1 MKTMKKLFLTFVAV
15 LSLAG
20 FALAPLTPALAATT
34 SEDAVCEGVGA
45 ASGGGGCEPTSGV
58 TDINTVIRTGLRIFQ
73 SIVGLIA
80 VIMMVTA
87 GMRFVTSS
95 GDATK
100 VASARNT
107 LLYGAVGIV
116 VVALSEVII
125 QFALNQ
131 AAS

>member
-1 MKTMKKLFLTFVAV
+1 MKKLFLTFMAV
-15 LSLAG
+15 FSLAG
-20 FALAPLTPALAATT
+20 FALAPAAPAFAI
-34 SEDAVCEGVGA
+34 SKDDVCKGVGA
-45 ASGGGGCEPTSGV
+45 ASGSDGCKPTEGV

-87 GMRFVTSS
+87 GLRFVTSS
-95 GDATK
+95 GDPTK
-100 VASARNT
+100 VGSARNT

>member
-1 MKTMKKLFLTFVAV
+1 MKKLFLTLVAV
-15 LSLAG
+15 FSLAG
-20 FALAPLTPALAATT
+20 LAFAPSTPAFAV
-34 SEDAVCEGVGA
+34 SKDDVCEGVGA
-45 ASGGGGCEPTSGV
+45 ASGSNGCTPTEGV
-58 TDINTVIRTGLRIFQ
+58 KDINTVIRTGIRIFQ

-95 GDATK
+95 GDPTK
-100 VASARNT
+100 VSSARNT

>member
-1 MKTMKKLFLTFVAV
+1 MKRIFLIFVAI

-20 FALAPLTPALAATT
+20 FALAPTT
-34 SEDAVCEGVGA
+34 SAFAASKEDVCKGVGA
-45 ASGGGGCEPTSGV
+45 ASGSNGCTPTSGV
-58 TDINTVIRTGLRIFQ
+58 TNINTVIETGLRIFQ

-80 VIMMVTA
+80 IIMMITA

-95 GDATK
+95 GDPTK

-116 VVALSEVII
+116 VVAL
-125 QFALNQ
+125 
-131 AAS
+131 

>member
-1 MKTMKKLFLTFVAV
+1 MKRIFLIFVAIF
-15 LSLAG
+15 SLAG
-20 FALAPLTPALAATT
+20 FALTPMTPAFAD
-34 SEDAVCEGVGA
+34 SKSDVCDGVGA
-45 ASGGGGCEPTSGV
+45 ASGGSGCTPTSGV
-58 TDINTVIRTGLRIFQ
+58 SDINTVIRTGLRIFQ

-87 GMRFVTSS
+87 GMRFVTSG

-100 VASARNT
+100 VTSARNT

-131 AAS
+131 AAP

>member
-1 MKTMKKLFLTFVAV
+1 MKRIFLIIAAV
-15 LSLAG
+15 LSLTSLV
-20 FALAPLTPALAATT
+20 LAPAQPVFAA
-34 SEDAVCEGVGA
+34 SKDDVCEGVGA
-45 ASGGGGCEPTSGV
+45 ASGGSGCTPTSGV
-58 TDINTVIRTGLRIFQ
+58 TDINKVIQTGLRIFQ

-80 VIMMVTA
+80 IIMMVTA

-95 GDATK
+95 GDPTK

-107 LLYGAVGIV
+107 LLYGAVGVV

-131 AAS
+131 AA